1 MVSDYKDIEKQI
13 VKGLTGKFVGLLLNS
28 GRKLKEDIWSG
39 CMIKV
44 VDVDDIHHV
53 ICERTRKDKTEPI

>member
-1 MVSDYKDIEKQI
+1 MVSDYKDIEKQV
-13 VKGLTGKFVGLLLNS
+13 VKRLTGKFVGLI
-28 GRKLKEDIWSG
+28 LKSICELKAEMWSG
-39 CMIKV
+39 FKIKV